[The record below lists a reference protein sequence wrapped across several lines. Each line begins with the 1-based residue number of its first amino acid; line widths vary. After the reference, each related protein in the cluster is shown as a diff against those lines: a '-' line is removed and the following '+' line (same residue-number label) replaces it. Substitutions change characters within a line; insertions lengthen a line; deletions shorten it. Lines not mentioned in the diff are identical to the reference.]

1 MRRRAACLL
10 LALGLASAVA
20 GCGGSSAPPRHSARL
35 AERCTAEV
43 RAAVGRAGGGGP
55 ADARVASSS
64 PGMTTCLYT
73 APRIAV
79 RVLVDTNPQA
89 EQRFDRAV
97 VERDQN
103 AIWSSHHGRAPRLL
117 HGIGEGADWFPDDR
131 NLLTTDGRALIDITV
146 HSPRSPAR
154 ALRLAKRVA
163 HAVLA
168 H

>member
-1 MRRRAACLL
+1 MRLRTACLP
-10 LALGLASAVA
+10 LALGLASAA
-20 GCGGSSAPPRHSARL
+20 AACSGSSAPPRHSARL

-43 RAAVGRAGGGGP
+43 RAAVGRAGGG
-55 ADARVASSS
+55 ASDARVASSS
-64 PGMTTCLYT
+64 PGMTTCVYT

-117 HGIGEGADWFPDDR
+117 QGIGEGADWFPDDR

-146 HSPRSPAR
+146 HSPRSLAR
-154 ALRLAKRVA
+154 ALRLAKQVA
-163 HAVLA
+163 HATLA

>member
-1 MRRRAACLL
+1 
-10 LALGLASAVA
+10 V
-20 GCGGSSAPPRHSARL
+20 
-35 AERCTAEV
+35 
-43 RAAVGRAGGGGP
+43 VGRAGGGAP

-73 APRIAV
+73 APRITV

-89 EQRFDRAV
+89 QQRFDRAV

-103 AIWSSHHGRAPRLL
+103 AIWSSNRGHAPRLL
-117 HGIGEGADWFPDDR
+117 QGIGGGADWFPDDR

-154 ALRLAKRVA
+154 ALRLARRVA
-163 HAVLA
+163 HAALA
-168 H
+168 HRVAAASSATQSRVSRSQKARPTARSA